1 MAATPARLLPALRQP
16 LPAQAAEFHHA
27 FEPGAWTDRQ
37 PSVVLSCCR
46 GAGVDALRH
55 SAPLCGL
62 FCLLWYKY
70 SPARLAP
77 VLGGSA
83 GL

>member
-27 FEPGAWTDRQ
+27 FKVWGRDR
-37 PSVVLSCCR
+37 PPAVRGVAVGR
-46 GAGVDALRH
+46 GAGVDALRPY
-55 SAPLCGL
+55 APLCGL
-62 FCLLWYKY
+62 FCPLWYKY
-70 SPARLAP
+70 SPAWLAP

>member
-1 MAATPARLLPALRQP
+1 MAAIPARLLPALRQTCP
-16 LPAQAAEFHHA
+16 PRLRGFTMLSRR
-27 FEPGAWTDRQ
+27 GTWTDY
-37 PSVVLSCCR
+37 PPPVVLSCCR
-46 GAGVDALRH
+46 GAGVDALRP

-62 FCLLWYKY
+62 FCPSWYKY